1 MRALSTRN
9 DEPEKASRPFDS
21 KRDGFIPAE
30 GSVVMVLESLEHAL
44 GRGANILAELAGFGS
59 TSDAGHPVQ
68 PEETGASAASAMHMA
83 LSDAKVSLD
92 QVNYINAHGTSTPL
106 NDTLETVA
114 IKRVFGDLAYK
125 IPVSS
130 TKSMIGHS
138 LGAAGSLD
146 AAACVKTIMEGTIHP
161 TINQENPDPD
171 CDLDYVPNIPRKA
184 SVKVALSNAFGFGGQ
199 NACLVFREYAE

>member
-1 MRALSTRN
+1 
-9 DEPEKASRPFDS
+9 
-21 KRDGFIPAE
+21 
-30 GSVVMVLESLEHAL
+30 
-44 GRGANILAELAGFGS
+44 
-59 TSDAGHPVQ
+59 
-68 PEETGASAASAMHMA
+68 MA

-114 IKRVFGDLAYK
+114 IKRVFGDLAYR

-146 AAACVKTIMEGTIHP
+146 ADACVKTIMEGTIHP
-161 TINQENPDPD
+161 THNQENPDPD
-171 CDLDYVPNIPRKA
+171 CDLDYVPNISRKA